1 MDQLAN
7 FLGHDI
13 RVHREFYRLPES
25 TLQLAKISKV
35 LIAMEKGRLP
45 ELQGKG
51 LDGITI
57 DPQDEMDVSSNSSS
71 DEAELQTSSCRS
83 QENEDHMNAGNL
95 QDEGPQDEGL
105 EVSSKKKA
113 KMGSQKAHVG
123 RPKSPSIVDLDV
135 AHLKPGPKVIVKRK
149 WSEEEVNAVEKH
161 MLHFIHSC
169 RVPGKADCVSCL
181 LAEPHA
187 LRNRDWSAVKFY
199 VNNRIA
205 ALKRQ
210 QSR

>member
-1 MDQLAN
+1 MRERCQVPVENKHLFARPGALSHYRGADC
-7 FLGHDI
+7 I
-13 RVHREFYRLPES
+13 RLYAKESGAKHPEALCS
-25 TLQLAKISKV
+25 TKLR
-35 LIAMEKGRLP
+35 RLP

-181 LAEPHA
+181 LAETSCTKKQR
-187 LRNRDWSAVKFY
+187 LVCC
-199 VNNRIA
+199 
-205 ALKRQ
+205 
-210 QSR
+210 